1 MNKGHFFDEIPGGVT
16 TFVLG
21 CLLALVIFCLAM
33 LSPLLG
39 LAGLAVPV
47 VLLFLNSREILILP
61 HVLGTVLAISLFIL
75 PCIILGFLF
84 MWLATTIISMIIL
97 LFI

>member
-16 TFVLG
+16 TFVFG

-39 LAGLAVPV
+39 LVGLAAPV

-61 HVLGTVLAISLFIL
+61 RIFGTVLAISLFIL

-84 MWLATTIISMIIL
+84 IWFVVTIISMIIL